1 MRCIYQSLAMKYK
14 YTFNTLNRLGNKE
27 YKRINIL
34 GGGIKDKLLC
44 QMTADACNV
53 EVLAGPTEATVMGN
67 IAVAYCALGEI
78 EGFAGI
84 RKAVTDSTELK
95 RYTPNQNTAWEKA
108 YEDYLKILG

>member
-14 YTFNTLNRLGNKE
+14 YTFNKLNELGGKKYN
-27 YKRINIL
+27 RINIL

-78 EGFAGI
+78 DGFSGI
-84 RKAVTDSTELK
+84 RKAVTNSTELK
-95 RYTPNQNTAWEKA
+95 HYTPTDNSAWENA
-108 YEDYLKILG
+108 YQEYIKIL